1 MTIRLAMV
9 GCGRIS
15 HAHGIAAT
23 RIGADTVR
31 FVTCSDVNADN
42 ARAFAETY
50 GCDSY
55 FGSPTEMYAK
65 GGFDGVVL
73 ATWPAQHL
81 EQVTEALEA
90 GMRFILCEKALATSA
105 EDAAEIWR
113 RANAAGATVIE
124 GFMYLHHPL
133 IKRLEARLA
142 SGDAGPIDWVR
153 STSSFFFPEAAESN
167 DQTRS
172 WRFRKSTGGGVPWD
186 LLCYP
191 VNACGRYAGTLPMH
205 VSANGT
211 HSAKYGTVNRIF
223 GTIAYEEDRFGVVES
238 SACAM
243 FSQELEIHGRTRV
256 FRIDTVFTPPGDAEV
271 EELHAPKFSHVNK
284 TAHAVP
290 SDLPLQDDLPSYPA
304 YRHQLEHFLA
314 VVDGQ
319 ETLPL
324 PDLASSAVNV
334 AVIEA
339 LVESLESGGN
349 RVEVKIAADL
359 RDALETPKRE
369 AG

>member
-1 MTIRLAMV
+1 MTVRLAMV

-15 HAHGIAAT
+15 HAHGIAAD
-23 RIGADTVR
+23 RIGRETVR
-31 FVTCSDVNADN
+31 FVACSDINPDN
-42 ARAFAETY
+42 ARKFAETY
-50 GCDSY
+50 GCDAHYGDPS
-55 FGSPTEMYAK
+55 EMYAA

-81 EQVTEALEA
+81 QQVSEALDA
-90 GMRFILCEKALATSA
+90 GIRYILCEKSLATSA

-133 IKRLEARLA
+133 IKKLEERLA

-153 STSSFFFPEAAESN
+153 STSSFYFPEVADGA

-172 WRFRKSTGGGVPWD
+172 WRFRKNTGGGVPWD

-191 VNACGRYAGTLPMH
+191 VNACGRYAGSLPMH

-211 HSAKYGTVNRIF
+211 FSEKYGTVNRIF
-223 GTIAYEEDRFGVVES
+223 GTIAYEDDRFGVVES

-243 FSQELEIHGRTRV
+243 FSQELEIHGRERV
-256 FRIDTVFTPPGDAEV
+256 FRIDTVFTPPGDAKLD
-271 EELHAPKFSHVNK
+271 ELHAPKFSHVNQ
-284 TAHAVP
+284 TSHEIP
-290 SDLPLQDDLPSYPA
+290 SKLPLQDDLPSYPA
-304 YRHQLEHFLA
+304 YRDQLEHFLA
-314 VVDGQ
+314 VMGDDAVA
-319 ETLPL
+319 PL
-324 PDLASSAVNV
+324 PSLTHSAINV

-349 RVEVKIAADL
+349 RVEVKIADDL
-359 RDALETPKRE
+359 RA
-369 AG
+369 AWQVS